1 MTQRESEKIR
11 VNSINVTVSELAT
24 NVTKLPETLFKRSK
38 TAVGAVVLNSILSLY
53 FITTLEFDL
62 LLVNVSAAVTEPGL
76 LKQLFVVFYLV

>member
-38 TAVGAVVLNSILSLY
+38 TAVGVVVLN
-53 FITTLEFDL
+53 
-62 LLVNVSAAVTEPGL
+62 
-76 LKQLFVVFYLV
+76 